1 MDDEEARPLSGK
13 GRCGWQDASK
23 KGGEQ
28 TRPSQ
33 SEDVSGGHERFHEP
47 ACRDEPHAS
56 QRASTPQSSR
66 AFRQDAKVQQFRE
79 TRLAEKADKMVD
91 AGESEEGKG
100 QGKGGKK

>member
-1 MDDEEARPLSGK
+1 M
-13 GRCGWQDASK
+13 
-23 KGGEQ
+23 
-28 TRPSQ
+28 
-33 SEDVSGGHERFHEP
+33 SGGHERFHEP

-56 QRASTPQSSR
+56 HVASG